1 MDVILTTGFIV
12 LGSTTLI
19 LFLAFS
25 YVSHREGE
33 RRAAVASFILT
44 ILGSCLFL
52 LFTLLP
58 TEIKLILFSLL
69 VVLTI
74 IAAGLFLVPL
84 GSVERKED
92 TPKDRFD
99 ERDIPFARARL
110 DPGSRD
116 YETYYELRPE
126 NLAVDEKF
134 RKLPGLLSP
143 HAQKADPNIFPSA
156 EACFQLTEALREE
169 VDGSTEPIQV
179 NNSPQHNTHYIKDF
193 AQDLGAVSVGIT
205 ELKPYHLYSH
215 VGRGSGEYGAP
226 ITLNHKHAIAFTV
239 EMDHS
244 NMRHAPEAPVVM
256 ESARQYVEAA
266 KIGIVL
272 GYFIR
277 SQGYPARAHIDG
289 NYRVI
294 APLVARDAGLGEI
307 GRIGI
312 LMTPELGPRV
322 RLGVVTTDLP
332 LIPDERMD
340 DSSLIDFCTFCKKC
354 AENCPSRS
362 IPFGDRVEIDGAWR
376 WRINSDTCF
385 RYWNAIGTDCGI
397 CMAVCPYSH
406 PDNWVHNLVRWAIRR
421 SGFARRM
428 ALRMDDLFYGRKHS
442 ARIPRPQGVTG
453 PDAPA
458 S

>member
-1 MDVILTTGFIV
+1 MDVILTTGFIA
-12 LGSTTLI
+12 LGSTILI
-19 LFLAFS
+19 LFFAFS

-312 LMTPELGPRV
+312 LMTPELGP
-322 RLGVVTTDLP
+322 
-332 LIPDERMD
+332 
-340 DSSLIDFCTFCKKC
+340 
-354 AENCPSRS
+354 
-362 IPFGDRVEIDGAWR
+362 DRFLHFLQEMR
-376 WRINSDTCF
+376 
-385 RYWNAIGTDCGI
+385 
-397 CMAVCPYSH
+397 
-406 PDNWVHNLVRWAIRR
+406 
-421 SGFARRM
+421 
-428 ALRMDDLFYGRKHS
+428 
-442 ARIPRPQGVTG
+442 
-453 PDAPA
+453 
-458 S
+458 